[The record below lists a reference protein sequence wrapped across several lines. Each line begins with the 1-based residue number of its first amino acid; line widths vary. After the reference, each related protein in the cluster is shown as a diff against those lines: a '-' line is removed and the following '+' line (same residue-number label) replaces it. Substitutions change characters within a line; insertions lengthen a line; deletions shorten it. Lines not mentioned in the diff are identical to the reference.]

1 MADRELWIRGRD
13 ADTWSVI
20 PTSVRDALRRRLPV
34 TSLLLL
40 CAAATLTA
48 CGSATSSDTTPAA
61 PAAQPASAPV
71 IPAQVKR
78 CSELLRLG
86 VDDRRSTLQ
95 DLRFDSGLQAY
106 TDRELLAACKAHG
119 TADLAAEARKLD
131 AAAKKR
137 ERVRAAAKAKARKA
151 KAAADAVRQAAN
163 RKRYTTANRDAFVQS
178 CVATGGTVTRCGC
191 LYRQFTL
198 HVPYDQFIR
207 DDRAILDG
215 RMKSSELLTK
225 YGDLIA
231 RCASY

>member
-1 MADRELWIRGRD
+1 
-13 ADTWSVI
+13 VI
-20 PTSVRDALRRRLPV
+20 PLSVRDALRRRLPA
-34 TSLLLL
+34 TCLLLL
-40 CAAATLTA
+40 CAAAALAA
-48 CGSATSSDTTPAA
+48 CGSASSSDTTAGA
-61 PAAQPASAPV
+61 PASPLASAPV

-78 CSELLRLG
+78 CSELLLLG
-86 VDDRRSTLQ
+86 ADDRRSTLQ

-119 TADLAAEARKLD
+119 KADLAAEARKLD
-131 AAAKKR
+131 TAARTRAKA
-137 ERVRAAAKAKARKA
+137 RAAAKAKARKA
-151 KAAADAVRQAAN
+151 NAAAVAAKEAAN
-163 RKRYTTANRDAFVQS
+163 RARYSTKNRDAFVQS

-215 RMKSSELLTK
+215 RMKSSELLAK
-225 YGDLIA
+225 YGKLIA